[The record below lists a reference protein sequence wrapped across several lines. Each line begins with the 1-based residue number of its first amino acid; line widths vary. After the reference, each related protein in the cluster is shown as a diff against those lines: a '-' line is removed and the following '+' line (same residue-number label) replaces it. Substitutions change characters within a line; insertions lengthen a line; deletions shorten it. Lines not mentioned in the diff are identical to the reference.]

1 MNTDAVPSAAGG
13 PEEHG
18 LPAVSSRVQPW
29 FPITWFPVSSPIALV
44 RRQVRRRG
52 GVVSPRRARR
62 RRSVGLA
69 TCLWIVALVAW
80 SAGAAQRAFDLGD
93 VATNA
98 PPAGWR
104 AALAGE
110 GPPPNWQV
118 RLDDAPGAV
127 SVPAP
132 GAASP
137 AQQTV
142 IAQVSTDPTDER
154 YPLLI
159 YDAERFGD
167 FRLTLRFR
175 TVAGKVE
182 RMAGVAFRLQDEK
195 NFYVVRASTLGNSFR
210 FYRVFKG
217 ARDAPI
223 GPSVSI
229 ASGEWH
235 ELTVEARGNRFHFH
249 LDGREPIPEVTDNT
263 FAEGKLAL
271 WTKSDAVSH
280 FTDLQLEYTPREAR
294 AQELVRDALQRYP
307 RLQDL
312 RLYATTTA
320 RPELHVVAAKHPAD
334 VGQPGGK
341 TEQDV
346 IARDTPFAGKARRS
360 YLVTMPLHDLNGDA
374 IGAVRIEM
382 DTFPGQTEDNA
393 LARARPVV
401 QRMERHVTTLKELT
415 E

>member
-1 MNTDAVPSAAGG
+1 MDPDAEPDAEGG

-18 LPAVSSRVQPW
+18 LSSVSIRVHPW
-29 FPITWFPVSSPIALV
+29 FPFLSFPIPSPTALV
-44 RRQVRRRG
+44 RRQIPWCGRSVG
-52 GVVSPRRARR
+52 PRRARR
-62 RRSVGLA
+62 RCIVRLGSWLWLA
-69 TCLWIVALVAW
+69 ALVAW
-80 SAGAAQRAFDLGD
+80 SAGAAQRGFDLGD

-110 GPPPNWQV
+110 GPPSDWQV

-127 SVPAP
+127 AVPAP
-132 GAASP
+132 GAASL

-223 GPSVSI
+223 GPSVAI

-235 ELTVEARGNRFHFH
+235 ELAVEARGNRFRFQ

-271 WTKSDAVSH
+271 WTKSDSVSH
-280 FTDLQLEYTPREAR
+280 FTNLQLEYTPREAR

-307 RLQDL
+307 RLRDL
-312 RLYATTTA
+312 RLYATTSA
-320 RPELHVVAAKHPAD
+320 RPELHVVAAKHPTD
-334 VGQPGGK
+334 LGQPGGK

-346 IARDTPFAGKARRS
+346 VARDTPFAGKARRS

-382 DTFPGQTEDNA
+382 DTFPGQTDDNA

-401 QRMERHVTTLKELT
+401 ERMERHVTTLKELT